1 MSLCLSD
8 GPGWAGDAAPA
19 GGSGELSEDLS
30 LPMYTAKL
38 SSSLSDTRLAA
49 GLCAFAAGAALCCA
63 RALLRV
69 VRALMPTWR
78 LLAGLCCSGCS
89 WLGFGRLAGLLA
101 AFAPGTALLGPAL
114 LAI

>member
-1 MSLCLSD
+1 MSLCLCN
-8 GPGWAGDAAPA
+8 GLGCAGGAAAA

-49 GLCAFAAGAALCCA
+49 GLCASAAGAALRCA

-69 VRALMPTWR
+69 VRALAPTWR
-78 LLAGLCCSGCS
+78 RLAGLCCSGCS
-89 WLGFGRLAGLLA
+89 WLGFGRLAGLLDG
-101 AFAPGTALLGPAL
+101 FAPETLFLGPAL
-114 LAI
+114 LAV